1 VFGSQLKK
9 GKRKGLIMKRVQIL
23 SLSILALGLF
33 SPCVNAA
40 VVQPDDETLTWGEL
54 MLEMR
59 QDKDLKQEVSNWINK
74 ELSSKKS
81 YAKPET
87 REILF
92 EKLIS
97 GIIQDTIAA
106 HLLANIIKQKTE
118 LKAGTVLLNPEDTST
133 SKNNSTDSIEGYIR
147 KNLAQFCNTWKILTS
162 RRIETSKKAPVEFL
176 KSFIIPALKDRLVL
190 IIKMADEILDNQGIS
205 DGYKKIYSHVYKNT
219 PAQNKTKSGVIMDT
233 AQDLAKIYAGY
244 YYETKNPETVV
255 PADVLHMFSF
265 SLLRDLYLP
274 TVRLR
279 VASTLPTEKTKATS
293 LKRKTTTKRESKSK
307 KRRVRDN

>member
-1 VFGSQLKK
+1 MKK
-9 GKRKGLIMKRVQIL
+9 VQIF
-23 SLSILALGLF
+23 SLSILTLGLF
-33 SPCVNAA
+33 NPCVNAA
-40 VVQPDDETLTWGEL
+40 TVQADDETLTWGEL

-81 YAKPET
+81 YANPET
-87 REILF
+87 HKVLF

-97 GIIQDTIAA
+97 GVIQDTITA

-118 LKAGTVLLNPEDTST
+118 REAGTVLLNPEDTST
-133 SKNNSTDSIEGYIR
+133 SKNSSKDSVEGYIR

-162 RRIETSKKAPVEFL
+162 RRIETSKKTPVEFL

-190 IIKMADEILDNQGIS
+190 IINMADEILESQGIS
-205 DGYKKIYSHVYKNT
+205 DGYKKIYNHIYKNT
-219 PAQNKTKSGVIMDT
+219 LAQNKPKSGVIVDT
-233 AQDLAKIYAGY
+233 AQDLAKIFAGY
-244 YYETKNPETVV
+244 YYETKNTETIV

-279 VASTLPTEKTKATS
+279 TASTLPTEKTKTTS
-293 LKRKTTTKRESKSK
+293 LKRKTSTKRESKSK
-307 KRRVRDN
+307 KRRIRDN

>member
-1 VFGSQLKK
+1 
-9 GKRKGLIMKRVQIL
+9 MKRVQIF
-23 SLSILALGLF
+23 SLSILTLGLF
-33 SPCVNAA
+33 NQCVNAT
-40 VVQPDDETLTWGEL
+40 VVQPNDETLTWGEL

-87 REILF
+87 HEVLF

-97 GIIQDTIAA
+97 GIIQDTITA

-118 LKAGTVLLNPEDTST
+118 IKAGTILLNPEDTST
-133 SKNNSTDSIEGYIR
+133 SKNNSIDSIEGYIR
-147 KNLAQFCNTWKILTS
+147 KNLAQFCKTWSILTS
-162 RRIETSKKAPVEFL
+162 RKIETSKKAPIEFL
-176 KSFIIPALKDRLVL
+176 KSFIIPALKERLVL
-190 IIKMADEILDNQGIS
+190 IIKMADDILDNQGIS
-205 DGYKKIYSHVYKNT
+205 DGYKKIYSHIYKNI
-219 PAQNKTKSGVIMDT
+219 PKQGKAKEGVIVDV
-233 AQDLAKIYAGY
+233 AQDLAKIYTGY

-255 PADVLHMFSF
+255 PADVLHIFSF

-279 VASTLPTEKTKATS
+279 VASALPTEKTKTAS
-293 LKRKTTTKRESKSK
+293 LKRKTPTKHEARSK
-307 KRRVRDN
+307 KRKVRDN

>member
-1 VFGSQLKK
+1 
-9 GKRKGLIMKRVQIL
+9 MKRVQIL

-87 REILF
+87 REVLF

-97 GIIQDTIAA
+97 GIIQDTITA

-118 LKAGTVLLNPEDTST
+118 LKAGTVLLNPEDTSI
-133 SKNNSTDSIEGYIR
+133 SKNNSTDSIESYIR
-147 KNLAQFCNTWKILTS
+147 KNLAQFCKTWSILTN
-162 RRIETSKKAPVEFL
+162 RKIETSKKAPVEFL
-176 KSFIIPALKDRLVL
+176 KSFIIPALKDRLAL

-205 DGYKKIYSHVYKNT
+205 DGYKKIYSHVYKNV
-219 PAQNKTKSGVIMDT
+219 PKQDKAKEGVIADT

-255 PADVLHMFSF
+255 PSDVLHMFSF

-279 VASTLPTEKTKATS
+279 VASTLPTDKTKITS
-293 LKRKTTTKRESKSK
+293 PKRKAPTKREARSK

>member
-1 VFGSQLKK
+1 
-9 GKRKGLIMKRVQIL
+9 MKRVQIL
-23 SLSILALGLF
+23 SLSILTLGLF
-33 SPCVNAA
+33 NPCVNAA
-40 VVQPDDETLTWGEL
+40 TVQPDETLTWGEL

-59 QDKDLKQEVSNWINK
+59 QDKDLKQEVSNWITK

-87 REILF
+87 REFLF

-97 GIIQDTIAA
+97 GIIQDTITA

-133 SKNNSTDSIEGYIR
+133 SKNNSTDSVEGYIR

-162 RRIETSKKAPVEFL
+162 KRIETSKKVPVEFL

-190 IIKMADEILDNQGIS
+190 IIKMADEILETQGIS
-205 DGYKKIYSHVYKNT
+205 DGYKKIYSHIYKNT
-219 PAQNKTKSGVIMDT
+219 PAQNKPKAGVIMDT

-244 YYETKNPETVV
+244 YYEAKNPETIV

-279 VASTLPTEKTKATS
+279 TASTLPTEKTKTTS
-293 LKRKTTTKRESKSK
+293 LKRKAPTKRESKSK
-307 KRRVRDN
+307 KRRVRND

>member
-1 VFGSQLKK
+1 
-9 GKRKGLIMKRVQIL
+9 MT
-23 SLSILALGLF
+23 LGLF
-33 SPCVNAA
+33 NPCVNAA
-40 VVQPDDETLTWGEL
+40 TVQPDDETLTWGEL

-81 YAKPET
+81 YAKPQNHEV
-87 REILF
+87 LF

-97 GIIQDTIAA
+97 GIIQDTITA

-147 KNLAQFCNTWKILTS
+147 KNLAQFCKTWSTLTNKK
-162 RRIETSKKAPVEFL
+162 IETSKKAPVEFL

-205 DGYKKIYSHVYKNT
+205 DGYKKIYSHLYKNA
-219 PAQNKTKSGVIMDT
+219 PKQKELKYGVIADI
-233 AQDLAKIYAGY
+233 ANDLAKIYAGY
-244 YYETKNPETVV
+244 YYETKNPETVI
-255 PADVLHMFSF
+255 PSDVLHMFSF

-279 VASTLPTEKTKATS
+279 TASTLPTEKTKTSS
-293 LKRKTTTKRESKSK
+293 LKRKVPAKRESKSK
-307 KRRVRDN
+307 KRRVRND